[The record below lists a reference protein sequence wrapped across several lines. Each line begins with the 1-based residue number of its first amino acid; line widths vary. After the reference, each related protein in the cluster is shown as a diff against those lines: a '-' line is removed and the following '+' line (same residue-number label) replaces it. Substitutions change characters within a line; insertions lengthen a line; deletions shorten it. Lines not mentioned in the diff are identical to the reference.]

1 MYRFLE
7 TIKLKDGLFHRLP
20 YHQQRINRCFAFY
33 FQDCKAPDLTSFL
46 LAEDFPK
53 SGLYKCRVLY
63 DAQGFM
69 EPEFVLYQ
77 MKHIQTFK
85 IIHTTLEPFCGKPAD
100 RSVFEEL
107 FALREDA
114 DDVLLVRNG
123 LLTDT
128 SFANIACFDGV
139 SWVTP
144 HRPIIYGTQ
153 RAYLLEEKM
162 IIEKDIQLD
171 KLHQYKKICL
181 FNAMIEFGELEIGIC
196 LK

>member
-7 TIKLKDGLFHRLP
+7 TIKLKDGLFYRLP

-33 FQDCKAPDLTSFL
+33 FKDCKAPDLAAFL
-46 LAEDFPK
+46 LDKDFPK
-53 SGLYKCRVLY
+53 SDVYKCRVLY
-63 DAQGFM
+63 DVQGFM
-69 EPEFVLYQ
+69 DPEFVLYQ

-85 IIHTTLEPFCGKPAD
+85 IMNTILEPFCCKPAD

-107 FALREDA
+107 FALRGHA
-114 DDVLLVRNG
+114 DDVLLVRDG

-139 SWVTP
+139 KWVTP
-144 HRPIIYGTQ
+144 RHPIIYGTQ
-153 RAYLLEEKM
+153 RAYLLKEKM

-171 KLHQYKKICL
+171 KLHQYKKLRL
-181 FNAMIEFGELEIGIC
+181 FNAMIEFGELEIEIG